1 MHQLHRRPTPGDL
14 RRLRRVGMERGT
26 EMTKKGGDGYDPE
39 HAREDEKTR
48 QDMERER
55 KSGQSGD
62 KKGGGGR

>member
-1 MHQLHRRPTPGDL
+1 
-14 RRLRRVGMERGT
+14 
-26 EMTKKGGDGYDPE
+26 MTKKGGDGYDPE

>member
-1 MHQLHRRPTPGDL
+1 
-14 RRLRRVGMERGT
+14 
-26 EMTKKGGDGYDPE
+26 MTKKGGDGYNPD

-55 KSGQSGD
+55 KSGHGGSGD